1 MLDKDVKMEEEN
13 NYLIWRQNMKSE
25 IKTAL
30 QHELNSQVH
39 SKDAKDKELTRL
51 IQTYLKS

>member
-1 MLDKDVKMEEEN
+1 VLDKDVKMEEEN